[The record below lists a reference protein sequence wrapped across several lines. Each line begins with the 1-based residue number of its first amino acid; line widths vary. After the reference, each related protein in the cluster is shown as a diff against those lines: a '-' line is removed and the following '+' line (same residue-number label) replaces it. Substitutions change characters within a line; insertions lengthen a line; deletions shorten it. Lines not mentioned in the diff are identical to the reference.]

1 MNNLDEILK
10 QQMQDFA
17 PDAPNIWA
25 GIEQGVQANAAA
37 QSGLAGS
44 KVVLSKLAL
53 TVIKVT
59 AILAIPTSVATYFY
73 TKNSKKENIER
84 ESKVAELKVPIAVNS
99 REISLDKTQVTDK
112 PKQTFTNNEKYV
124 SNSLIKTQDAY
135 INDNFIEH
143 KLNVENKQQ
152 EGLNNKNLEQTVTPI
167 VVTEIIANPTIPE
180 IDLDDKIDSIENIE
194 NNFEATE
201 TYKNESAFI
210 KTPNVLTP
218 NNDGLNDRYVI
229 EIEGEKLFNLKIYN
243 FNNELVFESNDK
255 NFTWDGVSQKTGQP
269 CNSGIYYG
277 VLNFKFINSDKL
289 QTQMTKIKLIR

>member
-1 MNNLDEILK
+1 LNNLDEILK

-17 PDAPNIWA
+17 PEAPNIWA
-25 GIEQGVQANAAA
+25 GIEQGVQANAAT
-37 QSGLAGS
+37 QSGVAGG
-44 KVVLSKLAL
+44 KVVFSKLAL

-59 AILAIPTSVATYFY
+59 AILAIPASVATYFY

-99 REISLDKTQVTDK
+99 PEINLDETHVTDK
-112 PKQTFTNNEKYV
+112 PKETFTNNEKYV
-124 SNSLIKTQDAY
+124 SNNLIKTQEAH
-135 INDNFIEH
+135 INDNLIEH
-143 KLNVENKQQ
+143 KVNVENKQQ
-152 EGLNNKNLEQTVTPI
+152 EGLNNKNLEQTVTPL

-201 TYKNESAFI
+201 TNKNESAFI

-255 NFTWDGVSQKTGQP
+255 NFTWDGVSQKTGQA

-277 VLNFKFINSDKL
+277 VLNFKFFNNDKL

>member
-17 PDAPNIWA
+17 PEAPNIWA
-25 GIEQGVQANAAA
+25 GIEQGVQANAAT
-37 QSGLAGS
+37 QSGVAGG
-44 KVVLSKLAL
+44 KVVFSKLAL

-59 AILAIPTSVATYFY
+59 AILAIPASVATYFY

-99 REISLDKTQVTDK
+99 PEINLDETHVTDK
-112 PKQTFTNNEKYV
+112 PKETFTNNEKYV
-124 SNSLIKTQDAY
+124 SNNLIKTQEAH

-143 KLNVENKQQ
+143 KVNVENKQQ
-152 EGLNNKNLEQTVTPI
+152 EGLNNKNLEQTVTPL
-167 VVTEIIANPTIPE
+167 VVTEIITNPTIPE

-194 NNFEATE
+194 NNCEATE
-201 TYKNESAFI
+201 TNKNESAFI

-255 NFTWDGVSQKTGQP
+255 NFTWDGVSQKTGQA

-277 VLNFKFINSDKL
+277 VLNFKFINNDKL

>member
-1 MNNLDEILK
+1 LNNLDEILK

-17 PDAPNIWA
+17 PEAPNIWA
-25 GIEQGVQANAAA
+25 GIEQGIQANAAA
-37 QSGLAGS
+37 QSGVAGG
-44 KVVLSKLAL
+44 KVVFSKLAL

-59 AILAIPTSVATYFY
+59 VILAIPASVATYFY

-99 REISLDKTQVTDK
+99 PEINLDETQVNDK
-112 PKQTFTNNEKYV
+112 PKETFTNNEKYV
-124 SNSLIKTQDAY
+124 SNNLIKTQEAH

-143 KLNVENKQQ
+143 KVNVENKQQ
-152 EGLNNKNLEQTVTPI
+152 EGLNNKNLEQTVTPL
-167 VVTEIIANPTIPE
+167 VVTEIITNPTIPE

-201 TYKNESAFI
+201 TNKNESAFI

-255 NFTWDGVSQKTGQP
+255 NFTWDGVSQKTGQA

-277 VLNFKFINSDKL
+277 VLNFKFINNDKL

>member
-1 MNNLDEILK
+1 
-10 QQMQDFA
+10 MQDFA
-17 PDAPNIWA
+17 PEAPNIWA
-25 GIEQGVQANAAA
+25 GIEQGIQANAAA
-37 QSGLAGS
+37 QSGVAGG
-44 KVVLSKLAL
+44 KVVFSKLAL

-59 AILAIPTSVATYFY
+59 AILAIPASVATYFY

-99 REISLDKTQVTDK
+99 PEINLDETQVTDK
-112 PKQTFTNNEKYV
+112 PKETFTNNEKYV
-124 SNSLIKTQDAY
+124 SNNLIKTQEAH

-143 KLNVENKQQ
+143 KVNVENKQQ
-152 EGLNNKNLEQTVTPI
+152 EGLNNKNLEQTVTPL
-167 VVTEIIANPTIPE
+167 VVTEIITNPTIPE

-201 TYKNESAFI
+201 TNKNESAFI

-255 NFTWDGVSQKTGQP
+255 NFTWDGVSQKTGQA

-277 VLNFKFINSDKL
+277 VLNFKFINNDKL

>member
-17 PDAPNIWA
+17 PEAPNIWA
-25 GIEQGVQANAAA
+25 GIEQGIQANAAA
-37 QSGLAGS
+37 QSGVAGG
-44 KVVLSKLAL
+44 KVVFSKLAL

-59 AILAIPTSVATYFY
+59 VILAIPASVATYFY

-99 REISLDKTQVTDK
+99 PEINLDETQVTDK
-112 PKQTFTNNEKYV
+112 PKETFTNNEKYV
-124 SNSLIKTQDAY
+124 SNNLIKTQEAH

-143 KLNVENKQQ
+143 KVNVENKQQ
-152 EGLNNKNLEQTVTPI
+152 EGLNNKNLEQTVTPL
-167 VVTEIIANPTIPE
+167 VVTEIITNPTIPE

-201 TYKNESAFI
+201 TNKNESAFI

-255 NFTWDGVSQKTGQP
+255 NFTWDGVSQKTGQA

-277 VLNFKFINSDKL
+277 VLNFKFINNDKL

>member
-37 QSGLAGS
+37 QSSVAGG
-44 KVVLSKLAL
+44 KVVFSKLAL

-59 AILAIPTSVATYFY
+59 AILVIPASVATYFY
-73 TKNSKKENIER
+73 TKNGKKENIEG
-84 ESKVAELKVPIAVNS
+84 ESKVVELNVTKAVNTP
-99 REISLDKTQVTDK
+99 EISLDKTVVTDK
-112 PKQTFTNNEKYV
+112 PKETFTNNEKVV
-124 SNSLIKTQDAY
+124 SNNLIKTQEAL
-135 INDNFIEH
+135 INDNSIEH
-143 KLNVENKQQ
+143 KLNVEDKQQ
-152 EGLNNKNLEQTVTPI
+152 EVLHNKNIEKTVNPL
-167 VVTEIIANPTIPE
+167 VVAEIISNSTIPE
-180 IDLDDKIDSIENIE
+180 IDLDDKIDSIENTE

-201 TYKNESAFI
+201 INKNESAFI

-255 NFTWDGVSQKTGQP
+255 NFTWDGVSQKTGQA

-277 VLNFKFINSDKL
+277 VLNFKFINNDKL

>member
-1 MNNLDEILK
+1 LNNLDEILK

-37 QSGLAGS
+37 QSGVAGG
-44 KVVLSKLAL
+44 KVVFSKLAL

-59 AILAIPTSVATYFY
+59 AILAIPTSVATFFY

-84 ESKVAELKVPIAVNS
+84 ESKVAKLKIPIAVNS
-99 REISLDKTQVTDK
+99 PEISLDKTQVTDK

-124 SNSLIKTQDAY
+124 SNNLIKTQDAY

-152 EGLNNKNLEQTVTPI
+152 EGLNNKNLEQAVTPI

>member
-1 MNNLDEILK
+1 LNNLDEILK

-25 GIEQGVQANAAA
+25 GIEQGMQANAAA

>member
-1 MNNLDEILK
+1 
-10 QQMQDFA
+10 MQDFA

-25 GIEQGVQANAAA
+25 GIEQGMQANAAA
-37 QSGLAGS
+37 QSGVPGG
-44 KVVLSKLAL
+44 KVVFSKLAL

-59 AILAIPTSVATYFY
+59 AILAIPTSVATFFY

-99 REISLDKTQVTDK
+99 PEINLGKTQVTDK

-124 SNSLIKTQDAY
+124 SNNLIKTQDAY

-152 EGLNNKNLEQTVTPI
+152 EGLNNKNLEQTVTSL
-167 VVTEIIANPTIPE
+167 VVNEIIANTTIPE

-201 TYKNESAFI
+201 TNKNESAFI

-255 NFTWDGVSQKTGQP
+255 NFTWDGVSQKTGQA

-277 VLNFKFINSDKL
+277 VLNFKFINNDKL

>member
-1 MNNLDEILK
+1 
-10 QQMQDFA
+10 MQDFA

-25 GIEQGVQANAAA
+25 GIEQGMQANAAA

-269 CNSGIYYG
+269 CNSGVYYG

>member
-1 MNNLDEILK
+1 
-10 QQMQDFA
+10 MQDFA

>member
-1 MNNLDEILK
+1 LNNLDEILK

-17 PDAPNIWA
+17 PEAPNIWA

-37 QSGLAGS
+37 QSGVAGG
-44 KVVLSKLAL
+44 KVVFSKLAL

-59 AILAIPTSVATYFY
+59 AILAIPASVATYFY

-99 REISLDKTQVTDK
+99 PEINLDETQVTDK
-112 PKQTFTNNEKYV
+112 PKETFTNNEKYV
-124 SNSLIKTQDAY
+124 SNNLIKTQEAH

-143 KLNVENKQQ
+143 KVNVENKQQ
-152 EGLNNKNLEQTVTPI
+152 EGLNNKNLEQTVTPL
-167 VVTEIIANPTIPE
+167 VVTEIITNPTIPE

-201 TYKNESAFI
+201 TNKNESAFI

-255 NFTWDGVSQKTGQP
+255 NFTWDGVSQKTGQA

-277 VLNFKFINSDKL
+277 VLNFKFINNDKL

>member
-1 MNNLDEILK
+1 LNNLDEILK

-17 PDAPNIWA
+17 PEAPNIWA
-25 GIEQGVQANAAA
+25 GIEQGVQANAAT
-37 QSGLAGS
+37 QSGVAGG
-44 KVVLSKLAL
+44 KVVFSKLAL

-59 AILAIPTSVATYFY
+59 VILAIPASVATYFY

-99 REISLDKTQVTDK
+99 PEINLDETQVTDK
-112 PKQTFTNNEKYV
+112 PKETFTNNEKYV
-124 SNSLIKTQDAY
+124 SNNLIKTQEAH

-143 KLNVENKQQ
+143 KVNVENKQQ
-152 EGLNNKNLEQTVTPI
+152 EGLNNKNLEQTVTPL
-167 VVTEIIANPTIPE
+167 VVTEIITNPTIPE

-201 TYKNESAFI
+201 TNKNESAFI

-255 NFTWDGVSQKTGQP
+255 NFTWDGVSQKTGQA

-277 VLNFKFINSDKL
+277 VLNFKFINNDKL

>member
-1 MNNLDEILK
+1 LNNLDEILK

-25 GIEQGVQANAAA
+25 GIEQGMQANAAA

-269 CNSGIYYG
+269 CNSGVYYG

>member
-1 MNNLDEILK
+1 LNNLDEILK

-17 PDAPNIWA
+17 PEAPNIWA
-25 GIEQGVQANAAA
+25 GIEQGVQANAAT
-37 QSGLAGS
+37 QSGVAGG
-44 KVVLSKLAL
+44 KVVFSKLAL

-59 AILAIPTSVATYFY
+59 AILAIPASVATYFY

-99 REISLDKTQVTDK
+99 PEINLDETHVTDK
-112 PKQTFTNNEKYV
+112 PKETFTNNEKYV
-124 SNSLIKTQDAY
+124 SNNLIKTQEAH

-143 KLNVENKQQ
+143 KVNVENKQQ
-152 EGLNNKNLEQTVTPI
+152 EGLNNKNLEQTVTPL
-167 VVTEIIANPTIPE
+167 VVTEIITNPTIPE

-201 TYKNESAFI
+201 TNKNESAFI

-255 NFTWDGVSQKTGQP
+255 NFTWDGVSQKTGQA

-277 VLNFKFINSDKL
+277 VLNFKFINNDKL

>member
-1 MNNLDEILK
+1 
-10 QQMQDFA
+10 MQDFA

-25 GIEQGVQANAAA
+25 GIEQGMQANAAA

-59 AILAIPTSVATYFY
+59 AILAIPTSVATFFY

-269 CNSGIYYG
+269 CNSGVYYG

>member
-17 PDAPNIWA
+17 PEAPNIWA

-37 QSGLAGS
+37 QSGVAGG
-44 KVVLSKLAL
+44 KVVFSKLAL

-59 AILAIPTSVATYFY
+59 AILAIPASVATYFY

-99 REISLDKTQVTDK
+99 PEINLDETQVTDK
-112 PKQTFTNNEKYV
+112 PKETFTNNEKYV
-124 SNSLIKTQDAY
+124 SNNLIKTQEAH

-143 KLNVENKQQ
+143 KVNVENKQQ
-152 EGLNNKNLEQTVTPI
+152 EGLNNKNLEQTVTPL
-167 VVTEIIANPTIPE
+167 VVTEIITNPTIPE

-201 TYKNESAFI
+201 TNKNESAFI

-255 NFTWDGVSQKTGQP
+255 NFTWDGVSQKTGQA

-277 VLNFKFINSDKL
+277 VLNFKFINNDKL

>member
-1 MNNLDEILK
+1 LNNLDEILK

-17 PDAPNIWA
+17 PEAPNIWA
-25 GIEQGVQANAAA
+25 GIEQGIQANAAA
-37 QSGLAGS
+37 QSGVAGG
-44 KVVLSKLAL
+44 KVVFSKLAL

-59 AILAIPTSVATYFY
+59 AILAIPASVATYFY

-99 REISLDKTQVTDK
+99 PEINLDETQVTDK
-112 PKQTFTNNEKYV
+112 PKETFTNNEKYV
-124 SNSLIKTQDAY
+124 SNNLIKTQEAH

-143 KLNVENKQQ
+143 KVNVENKQQ
-152 EGLNNKNLEQTVTPI
+152 EGLNNKNLEQTVTPL
-167 VVTEIIANPTIPE
+167 VVTEIITNPTIPE

-201 TYKNESAFI
+201 TNKNESAFI

-255 NFTWDGVSQKTGQP
+255 NFTWDGVSQKTGQA

-277 VLNFKFINSDKL
+277 VLNFKFINNDKL

>member
-25 GIEQGVQANAAA
+25 GIEQGMKANASA
-37 QSGLAGS
+37 QSGVAGS

-59 AILAIPTSVATYFY
+59 AIMAIPASVATFFY
-73 TKNSKKENIER
+73 TNNSKKENIER
-84 ESKVAELKVPIAVNS
+84 ESKVSELKVPIAVNS
-99 REISLDKTQVTDK
+99 PEISLDKTQVTDK
-112 PKQTFTNNEKYV
+112 PKETFTNKEKYV
-124 SNSLIKTQDAY
+124 SNNLIQTQEAY

-152 EGLNNKNLEQTVTPI
+152 EGLSNRNLEQTSTPVI
-167 VVTEIIANPTIPE
+167 VNDIVSNPTIPE

-201 TYKNESAFI
+201 INKNESAFI

-255 NFTWDGVSQKTGQP
+255 NFTWDGVSQKTGQA

-277 VLNFKFINSDKL
+277 VLNFKFINNDKL

>member
-1 MNNLDEILK
+1 LNNLDEILK

-25 GIEQGVQANAAA
+25 GIEQGMQANAAA

-124 SNSLIKTQDAY
+124 SNSLIKTQEAY

-269 CNSGIYYG
+269 CNSGVYYG

>member
-17 PDAPNIWA
+17 PEAPNIWA

-37 QSGLAGS
+37 QSGVAGG
-44 KVVLSKLAL
+44 KVVFSKLAL

-59 AILAIPTSVATYFY
+59 VILAIPASVATYFY

-99 REISLDKTQVTDK
+99 PEINLDETQVTDK
-112 PKQTFTNNEKYV
+112 PKETFTNNEKYV
-124 SNSLIKTQDAY
+124 SNNLIKTQEAH

-143 KLNVENKQQ
+143 KVNVENKQQ
-152 EGLNNKNLEQTVTPI
+152 EGLNNKNLEQTVTPLI
-167 VVTEIIANPTIPE
+167 VTEIITNPTIPE

-201 TYKNESAFI
+201 TNKNESAFI

-255 NFTWDGVSQKTGQP
+255 NFTWDGVSQKTGQA

-277 VLNFKFINSDKL
+277 VLNFKFINNDKL

>member
-1 MNNLDEILK
+1 
-10 QQMQDFA
+10 MQDFA
-17 PDAPNIWA
+17 PEAPNIWA

-37 QSGLAGS
+37 QSGVAGG
-44 KVVLSKLAL
+44 KVVFSKLAL

-59 AILAIPTSVATYFY
+59 AILAIPASVATYFY

-99 REISLDKTQVTDK
+99 PEINLDETQVTDK
-112 PKQTFTNNEKYV
+112 PKETFTNNEKYV
-124 SNSLIKTQDAY
+124 SNNLIKTQEAH

-143 KLNVENKQQ
+143 KVNVENKQQ
-152 EGLNNKNLEQTVTPI
+152 EGLNNKNLEQTVTPL
-167 VVTEIIANPTIPE
+167 VVTEIITNPTIPE

-201 TYKNESAFI
+201 TNKNESAFI

-255 NFTWDGVSQKTGQP
+255 NFTWDGVSQKTGQA

-277 VLNFKFINSDKL
+277 VLNFKFINNDKL

>member
-1 MNNLDEILK
+1 
-10 QQMQDFA
+10 MQDFA
-17 PDAPNIWA
+17 PEAPNIWA
-25 GIEQGVQANAAA
+25 GIEQGVQANAAT
-37 QSGLAGS
+37 QSGVAGG
-44 KVVLSKLAL
+44 KVVFSKLAL

-59 AILAIPTSVATYFY
+59 AILAIPASVATYFY

-99 REISLDKTQVTDK
+99 PEINLDETHVTDK
-112 PKQTFTNNEKYV
+112 PKETFTNNEKYV
-124 SNSLIKTQDAY
+124 SNNLIKTQEAH
-135 INDNFIEH
+135 INDNLIEH
-143 KLNVENKQQ
+143 KVNVENKQQ
-152 EGLNNKNLEQTVTPI
+152 EGLNNKNLEQTVTPL

-201 TYKNESAFI
+201 TNKNESAFI

-255 NFTWDGVSQKTGQP
+255 NFTWDGVSQKTGQA

-277 VLNFKFINSDKL
+277 VLNFKFFNNDKL

>member
-17 PDAPNIWA
+17 PEAPNIWA
-25 GIEQGVQANAAA
+25 GIEQGIQANAAA
-37 QSGLAGS
+37 QSGVAGG
-44 KVVLSKLAL
+44 KVVFSKLAL

-59 AILAIPTSVATYFY
+59 AILAIPASVATYFY

-99 REISLDKTQVTDK
+99 PEINLDETQVTDK
-112 PKQTFTNNEKYV
+112 PKETFTNNEKYV
-124 SNSLIKTQDAY
+124 SNNLIKTQEAH

-143 KLNVENKQQ
+143 KVNVENKQQ
-152 EGLNNKNLEQTVTPI
+152 EGLNNKNLEQTVTPL
-167 VVTEIIANPTIPE
+167 VVTEIITNPTIPE

-201 TYKNESAFI
+201 TNKNESAFI

-255 NFTWDGVSQKTGQP
+255 NFTWDGVSQKTGQA

-277 VLNFKFINSDKL
+277 VLNFKFINNDKL

>member
-1 MNNLDEILK
+1 LNNLDEILK

>member
-1 MNNLDEILK
+1 
-10 QQMQDFA
+10 MQDFA

-25 GIEQGVQANAAA
+25 GIEQGMQANAAA

-124 SNSLIKTQDAY
+124 SNSLIKTQEAY

-269 CNSGIYYG
+269 CNSGVYYG

>member
-1 MNNLDEILK
+1 LNNLDEILK

-17 PDAPNIWA
+17 PDAPNVWA
-25 GIEQGVQANAAA
+25 GIEQNMQANAAA
-37 QSGLAGS
+37 QGGGSAS
-44 KVVLSKLAL
+44 KVVLSKMAL

-59 AILAIPTSVATYFY
+59 AILAIPTSVATFFY

-84 ESKVAELKVPIAVNS
+84 ESKVAKLKIPIAVNS

>member
-1 MNNLDEILK
+1 LNNLDEILK

-17 PDAPNIWA
+17 PEAPNIWA
-25 GIEQGVQANAAA
+25 GIEQGIQANAAA
-37 QSGLAGS
+37 QSGVAGG
-44 KVVLSKLAL
+44 KVVFSKLAL

-59 AILAIPTSVATYFY
+59 AILAIPASVATYFY

-99 REISLDKTQVTDK
+99 PEINLDETQVTDK
-112 PKQTFTNNEKYV
+112 PKETFTNNEKYV
-124 SNSLIKTQDAY
+124 SNNLIKTQEAH

-143 KLNVENKQQ
+143 KVNVENKQQ
-152 EGLNNKNLEQTVTPI
+152 EGLNNKNLEQTVTPL
-167 VVTEIIANPTIPE
+167 VVTEIITNPTIPE
-180 IDLDDKIDSIENIE
+180 LDLDDKIDSIENIE

-201 TYKNESAFI
+201 TNKNESAFI

-255 NFTWDGVSQKTGQP
+255 NFTWDGVSQKTGQA

-277 VLNFKFINSDKL
+277 VLNFKFINNDKL

>member
-37 QSGLAGS
+37 QSGVPGG
-44 KVVLSKLAL
+44 KVVFSKLAL

-59 AILAIPTSVATYFY
+59 AVLAIPASVATYFY

-99 REISLDKTQVTDK
+99 PEISLGKTQVTDK

-124 SNSLIKTQDAY
+124 SNNLIKTQDAY

-143 KLNVENKQQ
+143 KVNVENKQQ
-152 EGLNNKNLEQTVTPI
+152 EGLNNKNLEQAVTPL
-167 VVTEIIANPTIPE
+167 VVTEIISNPTIPE

-201 TYKNESAFI
+201 TNKTESAFI

-255 NFTWDGVSQKTGQP
+255 NFTWDGVSQKTGQA

-277 VLNFKFINSDKL
+277 VLNFKFINNDKL